1 MDEKTMVALAK
12 AGDHRAFEEIVHLYE
27 KKLYSIAY
35 RFTGSEQDALDICQE
50 TFIRVYRFIGGFQ
63 ETSGFSTWIYRI
75 CTNVCKDSV
84 TRRQRRGET
93 SLDLQDEEGEEFE
106 LPVSDDRYSP
116 ERVIEQQE
124 LRRDLQAGIDALSPN
139 HREIVV
145 LRDVEGLSYEKI
157 GQVLGLEIGTVKS
170 RLARGREQLRNFLL
184 KLDGNKSASSKSNK

>member
-157 GQVLGLEIGTVKS
+157 SEVLGLEIGTVKS
-170 RLARGREQLRNFLL
+170 RLNRGREQLRNFLL

>member
-35 RFTGSEQDALDICQE
+35 RFTGSEQDALDVCQE

-124 LRRDLQAGIDALSPN
+124 LRRDLQAGIDALSPH

-157 GQVLGLEIGTVKS
+157 SEVLGLEIGTVKS
-170 RLARGREQLRNFLL
+170 RLNRGREQLRNFLV

>member
-1 MDEKTMVALAK
+1 MDEKTMVTLAK
-12 AGDHRAFEEIVHLYE
+12 SGDHAAFEEIVRQYE

-35 RFTGSEQDALDICQE
+35 RYTGSEQDALDICQE

-84 TRRQRRGET
+84 TRRQRRGES

-116 ERVIEQQE
+116 ERIIEQQE

-157 GQVLGLEIGTVKS
+157 SEVLGLEIGTVKS
-170 RLARGREQLRNFLL
+170 RLNRGREQLRNFLL